1 MTQSIHPTAIVH
13 PDAKLGSD
21 VEIGPYAVLESA
33 VTLGDGASVGAHAVL
48 HAGCR
53 LGRGV
58 LVSPHVVLGGAPQ
71 DLGFDGA
78 PSLVVIGDHTVVR
91 EYVTIHRSSNAGD
104 ATRIGAH
111 CLLMASSHIGHDCH
125 LGEHVIVTSQAGLS
139 GHVDVGDRAVIG
151 GQAGFHQFVRVG
163 RLAMVGGKSRIH
175 RDVPPFVV
183 VEGNPCR
190 ARGLNVVGMRRAGL
204 SAESRSQI
212 KRAFRLL
219 YRSGLNTSQALER
232 IRKQIDHS
240 DEVESLVAFI
250 ETCERG
256 IAPGTRATPPD
267 SETS

>member
-1 MTQSIHPTAIVH
+1 MTHSLHPTAIVH

-21 VEIGPYAVLESA
+21 VEIGPYAVVESDVILA
-33 VTLGDGASVGAHAVL
+33 DGARVGAHAVL
-48 HAGCR
+48 HAGCQ

-58 LVSPHVVLGGAPQ
+58 LVSPHAVLGGAPQ
-71 DLGFDGA
+71 DLGWDSA
-78 PSLVVIGDHTVVR
+78 PSLLVIGDHTIVR
-91 EYVTIHRSSNAGD
+91 EYVTVHRSSKAGG

-111 CLLMASSHIGHDCH
+111 CLLMAASHVGHDCQ

-139 GHVDVGDRAVIG
+139 GHVEVGDRAVIG

-175 RDVPPFVV
+175 RDVPPFIV

-204 SAESRSQI
+204 AAESRNRI

-232 IRKQIDHS
+232 IRKEIDPS
-240 DEVESLVAFI
+240 DEIQSLVAFI
-250 ETCERG
+250 EASERG

-267 SETS
+267 SEDA